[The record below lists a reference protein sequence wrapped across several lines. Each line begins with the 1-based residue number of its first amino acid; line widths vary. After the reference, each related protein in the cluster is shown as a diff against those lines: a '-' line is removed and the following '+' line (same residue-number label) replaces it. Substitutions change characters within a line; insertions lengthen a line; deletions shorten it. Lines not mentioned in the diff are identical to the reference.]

1 MEFIDSTVCVQLLG
15 CVCATSAISVCA
27 TSAISLHATSP
38 MRVCAASAM
47 SVRVCVGTFCA
58 PLALFDCFSCAAAQL
73 KFFFCCVSFEISRF
87 LHLRAFLQLKSTTG
101 CDCCWR
107 MRRTSSSPQFSCYP
121 WATSHY
127 AASVCV
133 CLCLSVCV
141 CLCCFLASLCL
152 WFRCLLPHS

>member
-1 MEFIDSTVCVQLLG
+1 MRQAAAGAEVAAPQRQWNLLIAL
-15 CVCATSAISVCA
+15 CVCSFLGVCASATSA
-27 TSAISLHATSP
+27 LG
-38 MRVCAASAM
+38 VCAASAM

-58 PLALFDCFSCAAAQL
+58 PLALFDCFSCDAAQL

-133 CLCLSVCV
+133 CLCLSVC
-141 CLCCFLASLCL
+141 LCCFLASLCL
-152 WFRCLLPHS
+152 CFRCLLPHS